1 MKEKNGLPARP
12 KFHVYM
18 FLNECTS
25 EKKLAA
31 LKVKIREY
39 FPDFDQKA
47 VDTAHFI
54 FGVENP
60 TVEYYDGN
68 LTIDEFMENLHKLP
82 EVIRCPSMRKRF

>member
-1 MKEKNGLPARP
+1 MHIGKEAG
-12 KFHVYM
+12 
-18 FLNECTS
+18 CTES
-25 EKKLAA
+25 QNP
-31 LKVKIREY
+31 EY

-82 EVIRCPSMRKRF
+82 EVILWENATARCRSMRQRF